1 MHKAVGSKS
10 ILGGGLKNKFELLLH
25 FSSSF
30 VCVCLYKW
38 NMGGGGLMPRPPLLT
53 TLICDLIST
62 WLGPTHLCFFPKEIN
77 KEQYAKRG

>member
-38 NMGGGGLMPRPPLLT
+38 NMGGGGGAHASPPTSDNL
-53 TLICDLIST
+53 DM
-62 WLGPTHLCFFPKEIN
+62 
-77 KEQYAKRG
+77 